1 MLRAVDFGESDRI
14 VRLLTPGTARLT
26 VMAKGARR
34 SKKRFP
40 GTIDLFNHLAVQVE
54 QRRPTSMARL
64 EHTRLIDPLEG
75 LRTRPGRFALA
86 CTCVELVD
94 RLAPEGVG
102 GRESRRLFDA
112 TLSALRAT
120 SSRPAD
126 ARLRALLELRL
137 LDALGLRPELGRCV
151 RCARALGDDA
161 RVRFHVGEGGPLC
174 ARCTGAAEAA
184 VPVHLGTLRALALGL
199 RLPVERLD
207 RLSLSRET
215 LAEAR
220 VLLGRF
226 KRFHVGIELRSERFA
241 DAQLAPADRSAS
253 A

>member
-75 LRTRPGRFALA
+75 LRRRPGRFALA

-102 GRESRRLFDA
+102 GRESRRLFDV
-112 TLSALRAT
+112 TLAALRAIA
-120 SSRPAD
+120 SRAAD
-126 ARLRALLELRL
+126 ARLQVLLELRL
-137 LDALGLRPELGRCV
+137 LEALGLRPELGRCV
-151 RCARALGDDA
+151 RCARALGDEA
-161 RVRFHVGEGGPLC
+161 RLRFHVGEGGGDTAAFPETGSTKRTWPLIPTPRLPPRSAWRSSSPC
-174 ARCTGAAEAA
+174 ARGAVSSSSRARSTAASTASGTTGPWA
-184 VPVHLGTLRALALGL
+184 
-199 RLPVERLD
+199 
-207 RLSLSRET
+207 SSSRT
-215 LAEAR
+215 T
-220 VLLGRF
+220 
-226 KRFHVGIELRSERFA
+226 
-241 DAQLAPADRSAS
+241 
-253 A
+253 